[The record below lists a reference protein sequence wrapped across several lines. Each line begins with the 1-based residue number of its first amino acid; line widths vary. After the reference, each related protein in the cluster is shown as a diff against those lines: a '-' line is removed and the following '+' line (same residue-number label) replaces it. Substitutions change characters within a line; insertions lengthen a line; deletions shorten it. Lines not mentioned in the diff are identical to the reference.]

1 MALPFDLPLWPL
13 LALVFSFCGAVI
25 VGFNHYAKVDGGKL
39 VVLRWLGVAP
49 LAVVSYI
56 LLPWPEKPSFYVIAL
71 AMGVLLALSDK
82 LLFDA
87 AAKHGGRLTALYIPM
102 KMLLGFA
109 LWGLIEPSS
118 VTVLAAV
125 PWRGLLVVAGFAAC
139 IYAFTHLRR
148 NDASKAAI
156 LAVVPVAVLLA
167 IGDVVAKYALEAPS
181 GDVWRV
187 VGSATAFL
195 AMTNSIGCVVGLM
208 MTKRF
213 VPTPRDMVL
222 SALFGVILMVGLS
235 IFLLSLALAPN
246 PGYVGAITML
256 SALWLAIHGY
266 YAHGER
272 TNWWGGVL
280 LLAGAI
286 LVAVGA
292 A

>member
-1 MALPFDLPLWPL
+1 MGFLPDLPLWPL
-13 LALVFSFCGAVI
+13 LALLFSFCGAVI

-49 LAVVSYI
+49 LAGVSLL
-56 LLPWPEKPSFYVIAL
+56 LLPWPENPSFYLIAL

-102 KMLLGFA
+102 KMLLGFV
-109 LWGLIEPSS
+109 LWGAVDPAS
-118 VTVLAAV
+118 VTVLAAY
-125 PWRGLLVVAGFAAC
+125 PWRGVLVAAGFAAC
-139 IYAFTHLRR
+139 VYAFTHLRR

-156 LAVVPVAVLLA
+156 LAIVPVAVLLS
-167 IGDVVAKYALEAPS
+167 IGDVVAKYALEVPS
-181 GDVWRV
+181 GDIWQV
-187 VGSATAFL
+187 VGNATAFL
-195 AMTNSIGCVVGLM
+195 AMTNTIGCVVGLM
-208 MTKRF
+208 MTRRF
-213 VPTPRDMVL
+213 RPTGREVLL
-222 SALFGVILMVGLS
+222 SAVFGVILMVGLS
-235 IFLLSLALAPN
+235 VFLLSLALAPN

-266 YAHGER
+266 FAHHER